1 MGDTKTK
8 TPPSLYIGYCTAVL
22 CTFMLPSALLP
33 SVTWMTVWCVAAGC
47 LQNGRHYCFVVICVI
62 ATLATG
68 WPFGAVCVLP
78 MALEVVRREYYHHHA
93 YDSSSSA
100 SSSRTTKMAGATGG
114 AMRRLGRLLLF
125 IGTVT
130 VVTQGIVM
138 HIDRHYYGAWVSATY
153 NIFRYNAQNSHD
165 ALYGVEPLSYYVKNL
180 LLNLNYTAILGMC
193 ALPIY
198 LLLGAAQ
205 DRRRRQSDGITIAT
219 LASLYPWVAITFP
232 RPHKEERFLY
242 PIYPVLI
249 YGAVLVVDELYC
261 TCILPFLLSRQD
273 KNKVKVERQPQPP
286 AHESRRSSGRWWW
299 RPAFLV
305 LVFTPSLLISIS
317 RNVALSRYYA
327 APLKVYASVP
337 NNTNNATVCVCGE
350 WYRFP
355 GSFFV
360 GRLVFLPSS
369 FRGQLPQPFSIYG
382 SRKESQDVLQPFNDQ
397 NRHEPDRYASLND
410 GICDYIVDIEN
421 GDCPQGGKVIASEP
435 FLDASRTSL
444 LHRILYIPYLHEYA
458 MRTQRGVH
466 YLQYRL
472 MTATMSPPLPPLVQQ
487 VRTNTLTG

>member
-1 MGDTKTK
+1 
-8 TPPSLYIGYCTAVL
+8 
-22 CTFMLPSALLP
+22 
-33 SVTWMTVWCVAAGC
+33 
-47 LQNGRHYCFVVICVI
+47 
-62 ATLATG
+62 
-68 WPFGAVCVLP
+68 
-78 MALEVVRREYYHHHA
+78 VVRREYYG
-93 YDSSSSA
+93 YDSA
-100 SSSRTTKMAGATGG
+100 SSSRTKMAVAAVGAV
-114 AMRRLGRLLLF
+114 RRLGCLALF
-125 IGTVT
+125 MGAVT

-138 HIDRHYYGAWVSATY
+138 LIDRHYYGAWVSATY

-165 ALYGVEPLSYYVKNL
+165 TLYGVEPISYYVKNL
-180 LLNLNYTAILGMC
+180 LLNLNYTAIIGMF
-193 ALPIY
+193 ALPVY
-198 LLLGAAQ
+198 LLLGAAKGHHQ
-205 DRRRRQSDGITIAT
+205 RHYDGITIAT

-249 YGAVLVVDELYC
+249 YGAVLVVDQLYC
-261 TCILPFLLSRQD
+261 TCILPFLLSSQD
-273 KNKVKVERQPQPP
+273 QNKVKVDPVPVRPVQQRQQQHPP
-286 AHESRRSSGRWWW
+286 AHEPRRSSSNGCWWW

-305 LVFTPSLLISIS
+305 FFFTPSLLISIS
-317 RNVALSRYYA
+317 RTVALSRYYA

-337 NNTNNATVCVCGE
+337 NTNNATVCVCGE

-369 FRGQLPQPFSIYG
+369 FQGQLPQPFSIYG

-397 NRHEPDRYASLND
+397 NRHEPDRYASFKETEGD
-410 GICDYIVDIEN
+410 GICDFIVDIEN

-444 LHRILYIPYLHEYA
+444 LHRTLYLPYLHEYA

-472 MTATMSPPLPPLVQQ
+472 MTPPPLSVQQ
-487 VRTNTLTG
+487 VRKNTLPG